1 MRIRDG
7 ARAIT
12 TPAALALVALLGL
25 ALLPIP
31 VPADTPSHAPAHGWR
46 KKHDANYVGYT
57 GRGWDRDYGVFLG
70 RCNTEAIGAVLGGVV
85 GGAVGSQVRKGD
97 ERAVAILVGSAA
109 GAVIG
114 ARIGRDLDESD
125 RACIGH
131 ALELTRDNRTVF
143 WKNVATGT
151 SFELTPTRGFEKGA
165 ASCREFTTRATV
177 GVNTQVVQ
185 SVACRGDE
193 GAWVFVR

>member
-1 MRIRDG
+1 MRRHQG
-7 ARAIT
+7 KRAIT
-12 TPAALALVALLGL
+12 TLVALLAV
-25 ALLPIP
+25 ALLP
-31 VPADTPSHAPAHGWR
+31 VPAPADPSSQAPAHGWR
-46 KKHDANYVGYT
+46 KKHDPNYVGYT
-57 GRGWDRDYGVFLG
+57 GRKWERDYGVFLG

-85 GGAVGSQVRKGD
+85 GGAIASQVSKGD
-97 ERAVAILVGSAA
+97 ERAVAILVGTAA

-143 WKNVATGT
+143 WKNIATGT
-151 SFELTPTRGFEKGA
+151 SFELTPTRGFEKGDLT
-165 ASCREFTTRATV
+165 CREFTTRATV

-193 GAWVFVR
+193 GAWLFIR